1 MRRMLLLLILAGFG
15 RCAAYAAE
23 ASAESGKSEEKQSLL
38 PFLELQ
44 GFKLGTRYSFVQTDK
59 GVTSR
64 NQEQHKEAFNFRIR
78 FDRKGNYSLNA
89 AVGTGASFTSGWD
102 SLGIGS
108 EANSHLNFRELSLSL
123 KPWKGIELQYGGI
136 SVARG
141 ASTEIT
147 TYDSDSFLTGS
158 RISIKKPKQLFFD
171 EITATL
177 AYLGDLNEPD
187 VFHRF
192 DRYDEANYH
201 QIMALKKIGKRATVS
216 GEYASQSGIAT
227 LRQAIQLKVPE
238 LKVIDAVRFENYQ
251 RIEGKKEY
259 GFAVQVDRKLHKKVT
274 VGGGFARIDRYYG
287 GLNADR
293 FNKGKRIF
301 AIAKVDILD
310 SLSAE
315 VFIQQA
321 VANNYA
327 ISNDIRLDLVLTY
340 DLLPGLR
347 KLGVFRIPK

>member
-1 MRRMLLLLILAGFG
+1 MLLLVILAGFG
-15 RCAAYAAE
+15 MSAAHAV
-23 ASAESGKSEEKQSLL
+23 EETVKPGISKEKKPVLS
-38 PFLELQ
+38 FLELQ
-44 GFKLGTRYSFVQTDK
+44 VVKLGTRYSFVQTDQ
-59 GVTSR
+59 GVTTR
-64 NQEQHKEAFNFRIR
+64 NQQQHKESFTFSIR
-78 FDRKGNYSLNA
+78 FDRKANYSLNA
-89 AVGTGASFTSGWD
+89 AVGSGASFTSSWD

-108 EANSHLNFRELSLSL
+108 DANTHLNFRELNLSL
-123 KPWKGIELQYGGI
+123 KPWEGIELQYGGI

-147 TYDSDSFLTGS
+147 TYDNDSFLMGA

-171 EITATL
+171 EITGTL

-201 QIMALKKIGKRATVS
+201 QIQALKKIGKRATVS

-227 LRQAIQLKVPE
+227 LRQAVQVRIPE

-251 RIEGKKEY
+251 RIEGKKKY
-259 GFAVQVDRKLHKKVT
+259 GLAVQADKKLLKKLT
-274 VGGGFARIDRYYG
+274 VSGGFALIDRDYG

-301 AIAKVDILD
+301 ALAKIDIID

-315 VFIQQA
+315 TFIQQA
-321 VANNYA
+321 VANNYS
-327 ISNDIRLDLVLTY
+327 IPNDIRFDLMLTY

-347 KLGVFRIPK
+347 KIGVLRIPK